1 MDEVVVSN
9 RRGLTRKLGT
19 PLLIMNGLFDEMGN
33 EEVLFV
39 GVA

>member
-1 MDEVVVSN
+1 MVSF

-19 PLLIMNGLFDEMGN
+19 PFLIMNGLFDEMGN
-33 EEVLFV
+33 EVLFV